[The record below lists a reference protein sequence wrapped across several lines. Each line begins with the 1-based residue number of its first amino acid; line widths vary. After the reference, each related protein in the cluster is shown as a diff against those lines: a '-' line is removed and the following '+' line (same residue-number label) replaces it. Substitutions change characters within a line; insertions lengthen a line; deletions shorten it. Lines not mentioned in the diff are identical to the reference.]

1 MPVVKTADASTWDV
15 VQTLKSRIPEM
26 KSLLPDDMHISYE
39 FDQSVF
45 VMNAVKSLLTEGI
58 LGAILTGL
66 MVLLFLRD
74 WRSSLVVI
82 ITIPVCYF
90 KQCVALKSF
99 RPDHQYHDLER
110 AGPGHRCTG
119 GSGHRNH

>member
-26 KSLLPDDMHISYE
+26 QSLLPEDMHISYE

-45 VMNAVKSLLTEGI
+45 VMNAVKSLMTEGI

-82 ITIPVCYF
+82 ITIPVAILSS
-90 KQCVALKSF
+90 VLLLKPF
-99 RPDHQYHDLER
+99 RTDH
-110 AGPGHRCTG
+110 
-119 GSGHRNH
+119 